1 VKNERITNNWS
12 WSAVT
17 ESVALKTL
25 NATTDRA
32 VVNDPTVC
40 VGGARSRT
48 RIDAFL
54 VNARAIRGT
63 VGADNTFRSTI
74 GCRSDHIGH
83 TATFCLTVHNGAK
96 CVGSARMRT
105 ARIGRKR
112 SKSCFFHYGI
122 RDWNYKFKQVINIH
136 VHIYRV
142 SSWSVLLGLTQFV
155 SGSPVDPAGHPH
167 IGLWLTTRHSAF

>member
-1 VKNERITNNWS
+1 MTVPETITL
-12 WSAVT
+12 
-17 ESVALKTL
+17 EALG
-25 NATTDRA
+25 AAADRA
-32 VVNDPTVC
+32 VVDNPTVC
-40 VGGARSRT
+40 VRTAGSRA

-54 VNARAIRGT
+54 VDTRAIRGT
-63 VGADNTFRSTI
+63 VGADNALRSTI
-74 GCRSDHIGH
+74 GGRSDHIAQTG
-83 TATFCLTVHNGAK
+83 AFCLASYNGAK

-112 SKSCFFHYGI
+112 TQSCFFHYGV
-122 RDWNYKFKQVINIH
+122 RDWNYKFKQVINLH